1 MLQNYLKIAIRN
13 IRRSVSYTFINVS
26 GLALG
31 ISCSLVIFSIVS
43 YHLSFDTFHKDAERI
58 YRFVTEGHRDRIDYD
73 ASVPPAFG
81 KQFRDDYTYGEKVAR
96 LFSSESELISIE
108 KGSRVSKFKEAIA
121 FADPEFFE
129 IFNFPI
135 LTATRGPL
143 LSEPNTAIITE
154 RIARKWFGNDS
165 PVDKTF
171 RLNNSIDFKIVGVL
185 DAIPDNTDLHNEIFF
200 SYSTLKQYDEW
211 AAADDSWGGIT
222 SSIQAFTRLRPG
234 VTPEEVETV
243 LPNYVKKYR
252 PNSKNVH
259 HYKLQPLA
267 EMHFDPRYHGKMSK
281 TTIWVLAVIGFFL
294 IVTACLNFINL
305 ATAQAINRSKEVGVR
320 KALGS
325 KRGQLFWQ
333 FTSETGLIVILS
345 SVLAY
350 GVSTVVLPFI
360 NELFETRVSLNV
372 FSDIRLLIFIT
383 LLGVVVT
390 LLAGSYPGLVLSG
403 FKPVNALRGKATS
416 YAKGSLNLRRVL
428 ITAQFVISQILLIG
442 VIVVVYQMDY
452 FKNVDMGFDQ
462 DAIVMIPLGSTD
474 TKMTTVRNQFER
486 LPNVEN
492 VSVCFSAPASDM
504 QWSTSLSFDNR
515 TETENF
521 AVHFRGGDENYLSTF
536 GIELIAGRNLTP
548 SDTAREF
555 VVNETLLTKLGIDDP
570 DDILGRNLAINGKS
584 MSGPIV
590 GVVRDFHDGSLRS
603 VINPIAIATSKEHY
617 NMYAVKINMAHA
629 SDALN
634 ALKQT
639 WSDMYPEQIYEYSF
653 LNEQTAAFYKSEQTM
668 LILIQVFAGI
678 ALFIGCMGLYG
689 LVSFMAVQKTKEI
702 GIRKVLGGTIGDILW
717 IFGKEFSRLI
727 VFAFIVSAPIAW
739 LLMSKWLENYEYKV
753 NLSAWI
759 FALEIAI
766 ISMIVLLT
774 VGFKSLK
781 AAVVNPANSLRAE

>member
-13 IRRSVSYTFINVS
+13 ISRSASYTFINVS
-26 GLALG
+26 GLTLG
-31 ISCSLVIFSIVS
+31 ISCALVIFSIVS
-43 YHLSFDTFHKDAERI
+43 YHLSFDTFHSEGERI

-73 ASVPPAFG
+73 ASVPPPFG

-108 KGSRVSKFKEAIA
+108 KGSRVNKFKEAIA

-129 IFNFPI
+129 IFNFPM
-135 LTATRGPL
+135 LTATRGPVL
-143 LSEPNTAIITE
+143 NEPNTAVITE

-171 RLNNSIDFKIVGVL
+171 RVNNSIDFRIVGVL
-185 DAIPDNTDLHNEIFF
+185 DEIPDNTDLHNEIFF

-222 SSIQAFTRLRPG
+222 SSIQTFTRLRPG
-234 VTPEEVETV
+234 VSPDEVEKV

-267 EMHFDPRYHGKMSK
+267 EMHFDARYNGKMSK
-281 TTIWVLAVIGFFL
+281 TAIWVLAVIGFFL

-345 SVLAY
+345 SILAY
-350 GVSTVVLPFI
+350 GVSTVVMPFI
-360 NELFETRVSLNV
+360 NELFETRVALNV

-383 LLGVVVT
+383 LLSVVVT

-403 FKPVNALRGKATS
+403 FKPVSALRGKITS
-416 YAKGSLNLRRVL
+416 YARGNLNLRRVL
-428 ITAQFVISQILLIG
+428 ITTQFVISQILLIG
-442 VIVVVYQMDY
+442 VIVVVYQMHY

-474 TKMTTVRNQFER
+474 TKMTTVRNHFER
-486 LPNVEN
+486 LPNVEK

-515 TETENF
+515 TENENF
-521 AVHFRGGDENYLSTF
+521 AVYFRGGDENFLSTF
-536 GIELIAGRNLTP
+536 GIEIIAGRNLTP

-555 VVNETLLTKLGIDDP
+555 IVNQTLLTKLGIDDP
-570 DDILGRNLAINGKS
+570 DDILGKNLAINGRT

-590 GVVRDFHDGSLRS
+590 GVARDFHDGSLRS
-603 VINPIAIATSKEHY
+603 AINPIAIATSKEHY
-617 NMYAVKINMAHA
+617 NMYAVKINMTHVPET
-629 SDALN
+629 LN

-639 WSDMYPEQIYEYSF
+639 WSDIYPEQIYEYSF

-668 LILIQVFAGI
+668 LVLIQVFAGI

-727 VFAFIVSAPIAW
+727 IVAFILSAPIAW
-739 LLMSKWLENYEYKV
+739 LLMSKWLENYEYKID
-753 NLSAWI
+753 LSLWI
-759 FALEIAI
+759 FAMEIVI
-766 ISMIVLLT
+766 ISIIVLVT